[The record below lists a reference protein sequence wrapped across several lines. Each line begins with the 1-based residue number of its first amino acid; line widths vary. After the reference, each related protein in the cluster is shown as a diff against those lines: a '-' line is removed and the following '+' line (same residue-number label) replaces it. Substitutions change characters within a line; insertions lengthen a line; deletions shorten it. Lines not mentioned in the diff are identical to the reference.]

1 MPRSTPSCFAHPRTP
16 RRADSC
22 AAATGCRPAFTSH
35 PRRPLHPCSLL
46 HTGVNPMRRISE
58 GGSGVVRCEQSQER
72 TSPLHSSSWSPAK
85 RTVAYEPR
93 PGLPTMSTR
102 VPFPW
107 GPRGNSGGLPA
118 AASVTHQAHP
128 ASPPAPRSCQWS
140 DHPSPP
146 LGCRVGD
153 ALVRYAG
160 SKPGRAPSMLGGLVP
175 DDENAPGAPAAR
187 RARAERRRRA
197 PRAAPSSWR
206 GPAKRV
212 RAVRGQGKEA
222 PVRAWSLAVV
232 RTLPG
237 CPFCISSTPFTSEQ
251 RASPWRLT
259 KRPTSAASA

>member
-146 LGCRVGD
+146 
-153 ALVRYAG
+153 
-160 SKPGRAPSMLGGLVP
+160 
-175 DDENAPGAPAAR
+175 GAPAAR

-206 GPAKRV
+206 GRCRAAPSASQAPPSHRNRERRPGGSRSARLRRRARSPPA
-212 RAVRGQGKEA
+212 
-222 PVRAWSLAVV
+222 SLAEPVGGERV
-232 RTLPG
+232 
-237 CPFCISSTPFTSEQ
+237 
-251 RASPWRLT
+251 
-259 KRPTSAASA
+259 AA